1 MRKVLLCVIA
11 FLSLPCAAGAQSAA
25 VRAVQNFGLMGTWAG
40 ECKDEASPVNNHATY
55 AVTPD
60 GLQLKNAFGDG
71 YDDSI
76 YEIVD
81 ARSTGPDKLSL
92 RLVLASDEQI
102 VLDVVL
108 MKENGRIR
116 IWSSNT
122 GDGKSLVKEGVIAAP
137 VNRETRWSNRCG

>member
-1 MRKVLLCVIA
+1 MRKVLLCAI
-11 FLSLPCAAGAQSAA
+11 SLLLTGVASAQSPAA

-40 ECKDEASPVNNHATY
+40 ECKDEPSPANNHATY
-55 AVTPD
+55 AVTPE
-60 GLQLKNAFGDG
+60 GLQLKNAFGEG

-81 ARSTGPDKLSL
+81 ARSTGADKLSL

-137 VNRETRWSNRCG
+137 VNRETRWSSRCG